1 MTVHICGAYLHFVLI
16 HRRDSTVCF
25 YVQLL
30 HYGFFDCEAHRDA
43 LQGFYSDEPRT
54 VMLYDHHNTTGD
66 LVATGV
72 EIATKSLSD
81 LTLPTS
87 AVDSAA
93 RALQIQQVRSP
104 IQCRVAV
111 VPAPRLTSAS
121 AHELYSTKYI

>member
-1 MTVHICGAYLHFVLI
+1 
-16 HRRDSTVCF
+16 
-25 YVQLL
+25 
-30 HYGFFDCEAHRDA
+30 
-43 LQGFYSDEPRT
+43 
-54 VMLYDHHNTTGD
+54 MLYDHHNTTGD